1 MYGSWIVDARRRR
14 VASRVRVLLACIA
27 SCEGSCEGSC
37 AAAAGGEER
46 LRSNAAVA
54 RINLGILAFLSCSG
68 AFSKSIV
75 SPLQEAPP
83 PPDGVYL
90 LLLKRC

>member
-14 VASRVRVLLACIA
+14 VASRVRVLLTCIA
-27 SCEGSCEGSC
+27 SCEGSC